1 MQLELPKADPSRLS
15 KLQQRLYAPSNFS
28 TDFTFPGQQA
38 FFKEFLAWAEHNP
51 AFVEQLKTTLI
62 SELLELNDSTYEVLN
77 VRADTVVD
85 LEQFD
90 QSKEYVVRSETIVK
104 MRVLAKFLGLMVSKT
119 HQYEGVR
126 CVDVDMRQIVLRN
139 KVNIISMVYGL

>member
-1 MQLELPKADPSRLS
+1 MLSKADPSRLS
-15 KLQQRLYAPSNFS
+15 KLQQRLHAPSNFS

-38 FFKEFLAWAEHNP
+38 FFKEFLTWAEHNA

-77 VRADTVVD
+77 VRADAMQD
-85 LEQFD
+85 QMEHFD
-90 QSKEYVVRSETIVK
+90 QTKEYAVRSETIVK

-119 HQYEGVR
+119 HQYEGTR
-126 CVDVDMRQIVLRN
+126 CTDVDMRQILLRN
-139 KVNIISMVYGL
+139 KVQLS